1 MPKKAKTTAIEEW
14 KIEEPKR
21 NDSRKLAGIDQYI
34 QTEDLD
40 DYLHTL
46 SLKRQELSFP
56 ACPAM
61 PIASTSN
68 QKNKAY
74 AVISQFMGTSEGTN

>member
-1 MPKKAKTTAIEEW
+1 MSKKAKTTAIEEW

-21 NDSRKLAGIDQYI
+21 NDARKLAGIDQYI

-46 SLKRQELSFP
+46 SLKRQELSLP

-61 PIASTSN
+61 PIASSSN
-68 QKNKAY
+68 QKNKAF
-74 AVISQFMGTSEGTN
+74 AVIS